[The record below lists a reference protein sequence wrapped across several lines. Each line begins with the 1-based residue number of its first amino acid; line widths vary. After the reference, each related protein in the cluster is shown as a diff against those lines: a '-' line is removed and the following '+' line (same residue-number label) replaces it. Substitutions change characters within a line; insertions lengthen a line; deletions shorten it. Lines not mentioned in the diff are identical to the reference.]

1 MDIIKLIFVIV
12 GLIYALLM
20 FFRPKTATYLLI
32 FLCIFQFSWFTR
44 YFGAS
49 DYLGRILYFFAMLL
63 AVRIILDF
71 MMRNIKI
78 RKIENISYSMLIFIL
93 GFIGLTVS
101 SNIYNQE
108 NMILGLY
115 ELRYYFIMIVLFFG
129 IYYYSVLQLSM
140 ESFIKGLVLIG
151 LLQIP
156 FSIIQFILAGGG
168 AYRTLDSVTGTF
180 NNYGVLV
187 FVTIL
192 TIGLLLNY
200 KLETNKDIFKFNT
213 YYFLFPLLI
222 PLLLSKSRTG
232 TGLILLMIGFVFAWA
247 SIRKKTKID
256 PIKATVLM
264 CSLVLIT
271 GFIFYNF
278 FWKRIYDTK
287 SQFSIDYVASYFMRE
302 PRQLGSG
309 RFDSMG
315 RARAVYEATILISK
329 NPVTVL
335 VGRGSGSVSKASLL
349 GKQGKYYYEVGPFVG
364 IDRTQISKIIAE
376 NGTIGLFIFVYL
388 FYSIWRSVWQLNIN
402 KEVVRVNFMI
412 ILLSFVIMSLYM
424 QVLQSPFSALILS
437 YIFAFIQSQMKV
449 QRNCLFV

>member
-129 IYYYSVLQLSM
+129 IYYYSILQLSM
-140 ESFIKGLVLIG
+140 ESFIKGLVFVG

-156 FSIIQFILAGGG
+156 FSIIQFILADGG

-180 NNYGVLV
+180 NNYGSLV

-192 TIGLLLNY
+192 NIGLLLNY
-200 KLETNKDIFKFNT
+200 KLETNKDLFRLNT
-213 YYFLFPLLI
+213 YYLLFFLLV

-232 TGLILLMIGFVFAWA
+232 TGLVLFMIGAVFLWA

-264 CSLVLIT
+264 SSLLLIT
-271 GFIFYNF
+271 GFLFYNF
-278 FWKRIYDTK
+278 FWKANYDIK
-287 SQFSIDYVASYFMRE
+287 MQFSPDYVVSYYMRE
-302 PRQLGSG
+302 PRISGMGSTG
-309 RFDSMG
+309 SMG
-315 RARAVYEATILISK
+315 RARAVYEATRLIS
-329 NPVTVL
+329 NNFQTIL
-335 VGRGSGSVSKASLL
+335 LGRGSGSVSNANLL
-349 GKQGKYYYEVGPFVG
+349 GKHGTYYFEFGPLVG
-364 IDRTQISKIIAE
+364 IGRTQFSKVIAE
-376 NGTIGLFIFVYL
+376 NGVIGLFLLSYL
-388 FYSIWRSVWQLNIN
+388 FVSAHKNIEYVD
-402 KEVVRVNFMI
+402 KENIRTSYI
-412 ILLSFVIMSLYM
+412 IILVSLFLLSFYM
-424 QVLQSPFSALILS
+424 PVLQSPISALILS
-437 YIFAFIQSQMKV
+437 YFFASVQFASYKRRKTIF
-449 QRNCLFV
+449 